1 MNSVILRTA
10 TRGLIPALLAFSVV
24 LLLGGHNAPGGG
36 FVGGLVAASA
46 FALRAVATGIE
57 SARAALRV
65 EPRTLVAS
73 GLLVSLTSGLMPLAL
88 GRAFMTGLWT
98 DVPVPGLGSLAVGTP
113 VLFDVGVYILVLGVT
128 LMILFPLA
136 DE

>member
-10 TRGLIPALLAFSVV
+10 TRGLMPALVLFSMV

-46 FALRAVATGIE
+46 FALHAIAFGIS
-57 SARAALRV
+57 SARAILRV
-65 EPRTLVAS
+65 EPRTLLAS
-73 GLLVSLTSGLMPLAL
+73 GLLISLASGLVPLAR
-88 GRAFMTGLWT
+88 GQAFMTGTWT
-98 DVPVPGLGSLAVGTP
+98 DVRIPGLGPIAIGTP
-113 VLFDVGVYILVLGVT
+113 VVFDLGVYLLVIGVT

-136 DE
+136 EE